1 MINAP
6 YLLQFSRTRQNAHPL
21 IRDRLFLIAGC
32 FLIACLVCG
41 TFGFAAC
48 ASAGNTGGVSGKANL
63 YGGLGQASDPVPF
76 MAKARTGTLP
86 NGLQYY
92 ILENPRPE
100 NRAFLTLAVNAGSV
114 LETEEEQ
121 GLAHFTEH
129 MAFNGTRR
137 FPEQEMIDYLRSL
150 GMRFGADVNAY
161 TSFNETIYGIEAPVE
176 TGEDGIKRIPAK
188 ALAVLDDWSYA
199 VTFKPED
206 VDDERAVIME
216 EYRARLGAGER
227 VMQKILPI
235 LFRGSPY
242 ANRLPIGL
250 PEIIQNAPASRL
262 ENFYKT
268 WYRTDN
274 MAVILVG
281 DFDGAALEAELA
293 AHFTAPPPSSPL
305 NRPVYELPK
314 PEKDSLRI
322 EIVTDPEY
330 PYPRFDLYY
339 REAPQPLRGD
349 LASYRQGLI
358 DALIDQ
364 IISMR
369 IEEAASKPE
378 TPYVAAGV
386 WEHRFGLESRF
397 YALSA
402 VAKSGAVRET
412 LQAILREKESISR
425 YGFTAGEIDRAKRS
439 LISNFMQLATEKDR
453 RQSNLFAFSF
463 VSHFLQNQN
472 AADIEWELDAITRM
486 LPGISAK
493 EIRTAAKNYFAF
505 NDITL
510 FLIAPE
516 AEADNLPD
524 AAEIQAILAASRKE
538 RIPRPKETP
547 VSDKLLDQEPEA
559 GRIINE
565 SLDAETGALL
575 WELSNGAKVILKE
588 TRNKNNE
595 IILYA
600 IARGGVTGAPE
611 SEEVSVNLAA
621 EMLNASGMGP
631 YSRTELLQK
640 LADKQVSIAYWTTLF
655 HRGLEG
661 YAASGDLK
669 TLFELLYLGF
679 TQPRLDSSAA
689 AAMLD
694 QYRTTLAQKNE
705 NPETVFSDE
714 ISRVTSGNN
723 RFSRPLELADLEKV
737 HPQAAL
743 DFVRRGL
750 GPQDYTFVFTG
761 NLDISAVRGYAETY
775 LAAIPRTEASM
786 NTWTDPG
793 ILRPGKTERV
803 IYKGKEEKSLVFM
816 GWFLNETYDERQ
828 RAAALVLTEYLDIIL
843 TEEIREK
850 LGGVYSIS
858 AGASLSSLP
867 PPDGE
872 LTMSNYFAC
881 DPRRAV
887 ELSEAII
894 RQLERIAEGTI
905 DTETFTKAAEALKK
919 SWEVSMQNNSYI
931 ARNYGNLAVTLNLPL
946 NQLDKRPGLYAAI
959 TPAEIQDLCRRLLP
973 GGPARIILYPEGW
986 DN

>member
-1 MINAP
+1 
-6 YLLQFSRTRQNAHPL
+6 L
-21 IRDRLFLIAGC
+21 
-32 FLIACLVCG
+32 FLIACLLCG
-41 TFGFAAC
+41 TLALAAC
-48 ASAGNTGGVSGKANL
+48 ASTRNTGGVSDP

-86 NGLQYY
+86 NGLRYY
-92 ILENPRPE
+92 ILENARPE

-114 LETEEEQ
+114 LETDEEQ

-161 TSFNETIYGIEAPVE
+161 TSYNETIYGIEAPVE

-188 ALAVLDDWSYA
+188 ALAVIDDWSYA

-216 EYRARLGAGER
+216 EYRAGLGAGER
-227 VMQKILPI
+227 IRQKILPV
-235 LFRGSPY
+235 LLQGSPY
-242 ANRLPIGL
+242 ANRFPIGL

-281 DFDGAALEAELA
+281 DFDGAVLEAELA
-293 AHFTAPPPSSPL
+293 AHFTAPPPPTPL

-339 REAPQPLRGD
+339 RETPRPLGGD

-358 DALIDQ
+358 DALIGQ

-369 IEEAASKPE
+369 IEEATSKPE
-378 TPYVAAGV
+378 TPYVAAGT
-386 WEHRFGLESRF
+386 WENRFGLESRF
-397 YALSA
+397 YVLSA
-402 VAKSGAVRET
+402 IAKSDSVRET
-412 LQAILREKESISR
+412 LKAVLREKESISR

-439 LISNFMQLATEKDR
+439 LVSNFMRQAAEKDR
-453 RQSNLFAFSF
+453 QQSNQFVFSF
-463 VSHFLQNQN
+463 AAHFLQNQN
-472 AADIEWELDAITRM
+472 VADVEWELDAITRM

-493 EIRTAAKNYFAF
+493 EIGTAAKNYFAA

-510 FLIAPE
+510 FLTAPE
-516 AEADNLPD
+516 SDADKLPN

-565 SLDAETGALL
+565 SLDAETGAVL

-588 TRNKNNE
+588 TRNKNSE
-595 IILYA
+595 IILYS

-621 EMLNASGMGP
+621 EMMNASGIGP
-631 YSRTELLQK
+631 YSRSELLQK

-655 HRGLEG
+655 HRGIEG
-661 YAASGDLK
+661 YATSGDIR

-679 TQPRLDSSAA
+679 TQPRLDSGAV
-689 AAMLD
+689 AAMMD

-705 NPETVFSDE
+705 DPEEVFSDE
-714 ISRVTSGNN
+714 ISRVISGNN
-723 RFSRPLELADLEKV
+723 RFSRPMELADLEKI

-761 NLDISAVRGYAETY
+761 NLDIPAIRGYTETY
-775 LAAIPRTEASM
+775 LAAIPRTEENM

-793 ILRPGKTERV
+793 ILRPGKTEKNV
-803 IYKGKEEKSLVFM
+803 YKGKEEKSLVFM
-816 GWFLNETYDERQ
+816 GWFLNEKYEERQ

-850 LGGVYSIS
+850 LGGVYSIYAS
-858 AGASLSSLP
+858 ASLSSLP

-881 DPRRAV
+881 DPRRAI
-887 ELSEAII
+887 ELSDAII
-894 RQLERIAEGTI
+894 QQLERIAKGDI
-905 DTETFTKAAEALKK
+905 NTETFTKAAEALRK

-931 ARNYGNLAVTLNLPL
+931 ARNYGNLAVSLDLPL
-946 NQLDKRPGLYAAI
+946 SQLDKRPGLYASI

-986 DN
+986 N